1 MKLCK
6 FLSKKN
12 VWDNELTVEAEH
24 GGKKSAFI
32 HIDQYVRVTD
42 KEQHLSLPYCGNG
55 GNCPVK
61 D

>member
-1 MKLCK
+1 LA
-6 FLSKKN
+6 
-12 VWDNELTVEAEH
+12 VEAEH
-24 GGKKSAFI
+24 GNKKSAFI